1 MERRA
6 ESVQPKG
13 HAIQMPVAPRPSPF
27 AKRNANATRQEE
39 VGECGCHEIEHGTAT
54 AQHPITHDLNRYDEI
69 EGGDDVHIVYTCLNC
84 GSTAFIQKQPHGGAA
99 EEEIEQEKRYADQN
113 TEERPCPKAFG
124 NPFLFICAEVL
135 SGEGGNAVG
144 QGCHT
149 GDGKGIQ
156 LLAGRKASNNGRA
169 IAIDGRLHEKIPDG
183 NKALLQNTWNGDDG
197 NLYKHFCGKFC
208 IRLGAS

>member
-27 AKRNANATRQEE
+27 AKEKRQRHTQEE

-54 AQHPITHDLNRYDEI
+54 AQYPITHDLNRYDEI

-124 NPFLFICAEVL
+124 KHVPFYLRRGSE
-135 SGEGGNAVG
+135 
-144 QGCHT
+144 
-149 GDGKGIQ
+149 
-156 LLAGRKASNNGRA
+156 R
-169 IAIDGRLHEKIPDG
+169 
-183 NKALLQNTWNGDDG
+183 
-197 NLYKHFCGKFC
+197 
-208 IRLGAS
+208 